1 MKRIIELKVN
11 NESYEVAIAP
21 NRTLVK
27 LLREDLDLTGTKQG
41 CDEGACGCCTVL
53 MDGRPVLSCLVLAAD
68 ARGKEVLTIEG
79 LAGNGQLH
87 PLQEAFYEQ
96 GAVQCG
102 FCTPGM
108 ILSAK
113 ALLDENPEP
122 TREDVKKGI
131 GGNLCRCTGYFK
143 IIEAILA
150 ASQALQGVG
159 EQDG

>member
-11 NESYEVAIAP
+11 NESYEVAIEP

-27 LLREDLDLTGTKQG
+27 VLREDLDLTGTKQG

-150 ASQALQGVG
+150 ASQALQEVG